1 MSRKRAAGAVAV
13 AAAAA
18 ALVAGCSGGSGS
30 SPPTATPGGS
40 VSQPTTGGSSP
51 ATPTQPTSG
60 TTESNPA
67 GDIPD
72 SQAYVAYAPAQ
83 GRFTLKV
90 PEGWGRNDS
99 GTTVAF
105 ADKLNRIEVTAG
117 TAATAPSVQQARAEV
132 LPALQKQV
140 PQFAA
145 GTVSEVARPA
155 GTAVLLTYQGDSA
168 PDPVTGKVLRDAC
181 ERYTFFKDGRQVV
194 ITLCGPVAADNKDP
208 WRTVTDSF
216 RWQ

>member
-1 MSRKRAAGAVAV
+1 MSRKRMAGAV
-13 AAAAA
+13 AAAAAVA
-18 ALVAGCSGGSGS
+18 ALVAGCSGGSGGS
-30 SPPTATPGGS
+30 QPTGTPGGS
-40 VSQPTTGGSSP
+40 VSQPATGGSPP
-51 ATPTQPTSG
+51 ATPAQPAPG
-60 TTESNPA
+60 ATESNPA

-83 GRFTLKV
+83 GGFTLKV
-90 PEGWGRNDS
+90 PEGWGRTDS

-105 ADKLNRIEVTAG
+105 GDKLNRIEITAG
-117 TAATAPSVQQARAEV
+117 AAASAPSVQQARAEV
-132 LPALQKQV
+132 LPALQQQV

-155 GTAVLLTYQGDSA
+155 GTAVLVTYQGDSA
-168 PDPVTGKVLRDAC
+168 PDPVTGKVVRDAC

-208 WRTVTDSF
+208 WRTVTDSL